1 MDETNGPEAD
11 PMDALVSALQEDA
24 QYDEP
29 DEPEEQDDEPVA
41 EAEESNEP
49 EAEEAEE
56 SDEEEKPAGRYKVT
70 VQDENGALVEQ
81 AVSFDELKA
90 GYQRAKDVEAVKA
103 QTQAQVSKV
112 HQEAIAYVTD
122 VQRNSQKTLAE
133 LDTLVRQALEVVSP
147 EDMLSLAQS
156 DPSAYHQAMARQNVL
171 QSVLGRIKTTQ
182 EQTAKQASE
191 AEQQKAYQRLE
202 SSRKELAKA
211 GITTA
216 QVNKLYESAG
226 KVYGYS
232 PQELAANLDHRLV
245 LLLKDAAAYKTLEA
259 KKPQVQNKVREA
271 PKPPPAR
278 SKLAQ
283 SETQKL
289 VKRLSTRGATRD
301 DLAALLSRE

>member
-1 MDETNGPEAD
+1 MEETNGPETD
-11 PMDALVSALQEDA
+11 PMDALVSALDA
-24 QYDEP
+24 QDETEDEVEESDEPVAEADEP
-29 DEPEEQDDEPVA
+29 DEPESDD
-41 EAEESNEP
+41 
-49 EAEEAEE
+49 
-56 SDEEEKPAGRYKVT
+56 SDEEDAPAGRYKVAI
-70 VQDENGALVEQ
+70 QDENGAIVEQ
-81 AVSFDELKA
+81 AVTFDELKA
-90 GYQRAKDVEAVKA
+90 GYQRAKDVEAVRA

-112 HQEAIAYVTD
+112 HQEAIAYVSD
-122 VQRNSQKTLAE
+122 VQRSSQKTLSE

-156 DPSAYHQAMARQNVL
+156 DPGAYHQAMARQNVL
-171 QSVLGRIKTTQ
+171 QSVLGRIKSTQ
-182 EQTAKQASE
+182 EQTARQASE

-202 SSRKELAKA
+202 SSRKELAKS
-211 GITTA
+211 GITTQ
-216 QVNKLYESAG
+216 QVTKIYESAG

-232 PQELAANLDHRLV
+232 SQELAANLDHRLV
-245 LLLKDAAAYKTLEA
+245 LLLKDAAAYKTIQD
-259 KKPQVQNKVREA
+259 KKPQVQNKVREV